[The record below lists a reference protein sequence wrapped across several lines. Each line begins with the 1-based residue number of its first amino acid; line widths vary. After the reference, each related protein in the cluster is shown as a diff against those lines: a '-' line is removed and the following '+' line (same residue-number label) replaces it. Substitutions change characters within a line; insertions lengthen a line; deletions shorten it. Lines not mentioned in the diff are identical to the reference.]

1 MNEEYQMMRRLYLIC
16 FYVCF
21 ISVIPKVA
29 FSSSEDILIVFSGE
43 ETGNLEPCGCYV
55 GQIGGISRRH
65 TIIDQL
71 KKKNNVIP
79 VSLGDLP
86 SGNERQD
93 EIKMEIFSHA
103 MRKMGYILHNVG
115 EKEIEISPRVLSYLS
130 QTNNF
135 TFLSSNIQINYPF
148 PVIIN
153 KYVINEYV
161 ENKRSFKIAF
171 LGILSKIFSDNI
183 LSNDVCV
190 DDPVSALR
198 PLIKELRNKVDFM
211 VLLSHA
217 PFEESVE
224 FAKLFPEI
232 GLIITGHGM
241 DEPTDTVIYIKDTPI
256 VSPGRNGRFIG
267 IARYSITNKGL
278 KRKSIEVIPLDNK
291 YNDSQEVSLLLKEY
305 QQILKNED
313 LLGKTYREPLPNGLS
328 YVGSSACGI
337 CHKIVYEHW
346 SNTAHGKS
354 YDTLVNTG
362 HQYDPECIKCH
373 TIGFGHI
380 SGFLD
385 YDETQHLINVGC
397 ESCHGAGS
405 LHINLVNKNY
415 GKTNEGGCEMCHD
428 SEHSPGFEF
437 KEYWE
442 KIKHPREVLKQLPN
456 IVK

>member
-135 TFLSSNIQINYPF
+135 TFISSNIQINYPF

-380 SGFLD
+380 SGYLN